1 MIRRLLRDERG
12 AGEIVE
18 NTITMSVFL
27 LLTMGITQAG
37 LIMWSFTGI
46 QRGVQMAARCA
57 SVSDAAI
64 AAGLDPATNPT
75 LCYSTDTQGAANNA
89 STVEAFAA
97 SNSWGMDPPSS
108 TFSVGAGSAR
118 SSRSGGMDLLS
129 STFSVGAVSCASTAN
144 VVKATNYNINLMK
157 YLLSVTITP
166 QSCYASPS

>member
-1 MIRRLLRDERG
+1 MIRRLLRDEHG
-12 AGEIVE
+12 GGEIVE

-108 TFSVGAGSAR
+108 TFSVGARSAR
-118 SSRSGGMDLLS
+118 SSRLDLLS

-144 VVKATNYNINLMK
+144 MVKATNYNINLMK

>member
-1 MIRRLLRDERG
+1 MIRRLLRDESG
-12 AGEIVE
+12 GEIVE
-18 NTITMSVFL
+18 NTITMGVFL

-46 QRGVQMAARCA
+46 QHGVQMAARCA

-64 AAGLDPATNPT
+64 AAGLDPATTGDNTP
-75 LCYSTDTQGAANNA
+75 CYSTDSQGASNNA
-89 STVEAFAA
+89 STVKTYAA

-108 TFSVGAGSAR
+108 TFSIGS
-118 SSRSGGMDLLS
+118 
-129 STFSVGAVSCASTAN
+129 VSCASTAN
-144 VVKATNYNINLMK
+144 TVQATNYNINLMK